1 MKCTVV
7 FLSVVI
13 MCLMSNHKTKASGME
28 MTALID
34 RISNLEK
41 SLLARVRR
49 EKASLARI
57 NALEE
62 RLKAR
67 EGRTT

>member
-13 MCLMSNHKTKASGME
+13 MCLMDNHKTEGFGME

-41 SLLARVRR
+41 SLLARIRM
-49 EKASLARI
+49 EKTSLARI

-62 RLKAR
+62 SLKAR
-67 EGRTT
+67 EGRKT